1 MDTTDFFVGG
11 LYEFVA
17 ECHNNDVCDNECADP
32 GTGSDDCHCEDF

>member
-11 LYEFVA
+11 LCEFVT
-17 ECHNNDVCDNECADP
+17 ECHNDMCDNECADP